1 MRKKN
6 VRLFETHTS
15 TGGRK
20 KNGGGGG
27 NQTRV
32 RKSSGF
38 GSTCLAISL
47 I

>member
-1 MRKKN
+1 MCAFLR
-6 VRLFETHTS
+6 RTRQQE
-15 TGGRK
+15 GEK

-32 RKSSGF
+32 RKSSAF

>member
-1 MRKKN
+1 MCAFLRRTRQQEGEK
-6 VRLFETHTS
+6 T
-15 TGGRK
+15 